1 MAEIASSQEK
11 DQIPMDISPFPLK
24 EIPSRLHLVPE
35 LYQLEM
41 QPLEAKNCNWEKIGN
56 KLLASPGT

>member
-1 MAEIASSQEK
+1 MASSQEK
-11 DQIPMDISPFPLK
+11 DQIPTDISPSPLN
-24 EIPSRLHLVPE
+24 EIPSRLHLVTE

-41 QPLEAKNCNWEKIGN
+41 QPLEAKNCNREEIGN